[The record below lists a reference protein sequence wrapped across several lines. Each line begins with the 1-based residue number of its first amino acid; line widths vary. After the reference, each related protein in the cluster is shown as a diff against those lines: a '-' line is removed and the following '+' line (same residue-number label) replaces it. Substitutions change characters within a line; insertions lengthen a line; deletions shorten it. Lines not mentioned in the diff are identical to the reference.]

1 MQPVRALAHNVQWP
15 QMAGSEPKMS
25 DPITEALCADLRM
38 REARG
43 MQKYGVS
50 VSCNPLSRREWLQHA
65 MEEALD
71 LAVYLRRLIDM
82 EDGR

>member
-1 MQPVRALAHNVQWP
+1 
-15 QMAGSEPKMS
+15 MS
-25 DPITEALCADLRM
+25 DPITEALCAELRM

-50 VSCNPLSRREWLQHA
+50 VTDASLSRRQWLQHA

-71 LAVYLRRLIDM
+71 LAAYLRRLIDL